1 MSFNSLD
8 STAPDQ
14 SPKQVFRVT
23 NYSVRI
29 HPSMILLQGRWG
41 ASWPF
46 LQLKFKGRKGPTR
59 SSSARQVSNLSH
71 PSVTRPISHNQL
83 AIFEP
88 TGLSRYPWTK
98 SSADLNFKISR
109 NATKNEIMERFSP
122 YSSHTNPQS
131 KRLSLL
137 STKVVDSKSHYH
149 KKQLSQ
155 HRKYYKFLNFSG
167 GIFWYNDSESDEERF
182 WHPAY
187 KSIIPKEDWS
197 WTDCKILRHPEEI
210 KYQSFKTVRFMR
222 T

>member
-1 MSFNSLD
+1 M
-8 STAPDQ
+8 
-14 SPKQVFRVT
+14 FRVT

-46 LQLKFKGRKGPTR
+46 LQLKFKGRMGPSR

-98 SSADLNFKISR
+98 SSADLNFKIRR
-109 NATKNEIMERFSP
+109 NATKNTIRERFPP
-122 YSSHTNPQS
+122 YSSHTIPQS

-137 STKVVDSKSHYH
+137 STKVVDSKSDYC
-149 KKQLSQ
+149 KKL
-155 HRKYYKFLNFSG
+155 
-167 GIFWYNDSESDEERF
+167 IT
-182 WHPAY
+182 AY
-187 KSIIPKEDWS
+187 KV
-197 WTDCKILRHPEEI
+197 L
-210 KYQSFKTVRFMR
+210 
-222 T
+222 